1 MNENALKL
9 NISRLF
15 LAKTLFLWILAF
27 SICCLLPHPIAQ
39 AANNKK
45 IEKTVNSYMNA
56 VKKYDIGKVKSMQI
70 DKDVFH
76 IIDKRFVKYIKKANK
91 DCFKYEIKKM
101 RVKKTSATVTLRVQY
116 YDCKS
121 DFKDSLK
128 TLLKYYDKTWSS
140 DDVRKYILNDL
151 KSVYDP
157 EYEGAVRTKTITLH
171 LVKIG
176 DSWKITKMGKK
187 LLYAKDCGLT
197 LLMDDFIKNPLKYLW

>member
-1 MNENALKL
+1 MRLNARKMTKNRLLKTKIAL
-9 NISRLF
+9 FWF
-15 LAKTLFLWILAF
+15 LAFL
-27 SICCLLPHPIAQ
+27 ICYLLPHPIAQ

-151 KSVYDP
+151 KAVYDP
-157 EYEGAVRTKTITLH
+157 EYEGVLRTKTITLH

-197 LLMDDFIKNPLKYLW
+197 LLIDDFARNPFKYL